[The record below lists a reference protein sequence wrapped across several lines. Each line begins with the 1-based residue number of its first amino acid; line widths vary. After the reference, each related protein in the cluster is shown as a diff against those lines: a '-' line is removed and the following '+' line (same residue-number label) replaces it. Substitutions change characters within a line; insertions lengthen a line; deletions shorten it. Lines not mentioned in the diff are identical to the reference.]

1 MPASKA
7 LFDEDHRNGLHRE
20 GMLNEIDLKIL
31 WVARTLTNIEFRHC
45 EDMLALKRSPIE
57 IEQRNFIK
65 GQMLSKYRERRQPYL
80 DLLKQLR
87 HQQSH

>member
-20 GMLNEIDLKIL
+20 GMLNETDLKIL

-45 EDMLALKRSPIE
+45 EDMLELERSPIE
-57 IEQRNFIK
+57 IEQKNYIK

-80 DLLKQLR
+80 ELLNRLKRQP
-87 HQQSH
+87 SH